1 MNFFKNNL
9 LKPQRSILI
18 FGVFMLLFVTLLV
31 FVEKLNG
38 KFYTNDFKVYYLAAK
53 DYFEGENP
61 YLLPYGLGTGFFKYP
76 PTTLYFF
83 YFSTKFS
90 YFTAQIIHVIFLLI
104 AFIIS
109 AIILRKILFISRLKV
124 EKKYNWVLYTSFFFS
139 VIQLVREFH
148 MGNVNLF
155 LLCFFSL
162 GLYAFLVKKEWGI
175 IIAWSFM
182 VILKPIVVIV
192 FIPLLF
198 YKKWKIIGGMMLFGL
213 LFYLIPLINKSGF
226 ELLNLWYFWFQSV
239 SKHGAYIL
247 SQYSLTYLASYYFDI
262 QSNWIPSIVVLLLLL
277 FVEFKRSRTIHYT
290 THSRIE
296 FFIVLMAFTP
306 NFFVTDTEH
315 FLLSMPLLLLN
326 IVYLQ
331 QLKKWY
337 YWLFFSIILLP
348 FTLRS
353 NDLMTA
359 HFSDFIAE
367 IGLLGIV
374 NLLAIALFYSVSFQ
388 VAKQPLNQLSNE

>member
-9 LKPQRSILI
+9 IKPQRSILI

-139 VIQLVREFH
+139 VIQLVREFY
-148 MGNVNLF
+148 M
-155 LLCFFSL
+155 
-162 GLYAFLVKKEWGI
+162 
-175 IIAWSFM
+175 
-182 VILKPIVVIV
+182 
-192 FIPLLF
+192 
-198 YKKWKIIGGMMLFGL
+198 
-213 LFYLIPLINKSGF
+213 
-226 ELLNLWYFWFQSV
+226 
-239 SKHGAYIL
+239 
-247 SQYSLTYLASYYFDI
+247 
-262 QSNWIPSIVVLLLLL
+262 
-277 FVEFKRSRTIHYT
+277 
-290 THSRIE
+290 
-296 FFIVLMAFTP
+296 
-306 NFFVTDTEH
+306 
-315 FLLSMPLLLLN
+315 
-326 IVYLQ
+326 
-331 QLKKWY
+331 
-337 YWLFFSIILLP
+337 
-348 FTLRS
+348 
-353 NDLMTA
+353 
-359 HFSDFIAE
+359 
-367 IGLLGIV
+367 
-374 NLLAIALFYSVSFQ
+374 
-388 VAKQPLNQLSNE
+388 